1 MSVKEKSSQQISG
14 RAYKKVSKRI
24 QKRFLF
30 HMSKSIA
37 FTVKTL

>member
-1 MSVKEKSSQQISG
+1 MSVKEKKVRSRSVD
-14 RAYKKVSKRI
+14 AYKKVSKRI